1 MGSAASSTVTPTER
15 STDPRAERSR
25 ALLLDAAI
33 RLVSER
39 GTTDIPL
46 TELVREA
53 GVSRQVAYLHYAER
67 DALVVESALHLMR
80 SELTSATPTTSARE
94 AVERVTAHFAAH
106 RTFYRAIFTG
116 PCCYAFTERMLA
128 LLRPFT
134 LLLVPHVE
142 GQTQLDAAEF
152 LAGGAGAIISRWV
165 IDPDDASTPLQ
176 IADRITAAR
185 QAIIAMPQAP
195 PPDSSPS

>member
-1 MGSAASSTVTPTER
+1 MGTVATSATER

-25 ALLLDAAI
+25 TLLLEASI
-33 RLVSER
+33 RLISDR

-46 TELVREA
+46 TELVKAA
-53 GVSRQVAYLHYAER
+53 GVSRQVAYLHYADR
-67 DALVVESALHLMR
+67 DELVLESAMDLMR
-80 SELTSATPTTSARE
+80 TELTSATPTASARE
-94 AVERVTAHFAAH
+94 AVERVTAHFAA
-106 RTFYRAIFTG
+106 RRDFYRAMFSG
-116 PCCYAFTERMLA
+116 PCCYEFNQRMLA

-152 LAGGAGAIISRWV
+152 LAGGAGAIIAGWV
-165 IDPDDASTPLQ
+165 IDRADTSTPLE

-185 QAIIAMPQAP
+185 RSITTMPQVPAP
-195 PPDSSPS
+195 PP